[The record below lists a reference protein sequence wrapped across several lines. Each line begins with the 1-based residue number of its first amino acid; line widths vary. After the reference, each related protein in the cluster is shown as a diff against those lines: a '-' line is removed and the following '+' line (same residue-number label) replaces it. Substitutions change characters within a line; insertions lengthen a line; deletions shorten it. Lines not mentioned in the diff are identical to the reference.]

1 MQSRE
6 ASHRI
11 FIKDAVNEG
20 KSKVVQYALPMF
32 IVEMNDTQSILSL
45 IIINSLKNEE
55 SNSFGK

>member
-32 IVEMNDTQSILSL
+32 IVEMKRYPKHI
-45 IIINSLKNEE
+45 IPYIINSLKMRE